1 MAGVLLRERRIAGRG
16 RATEIESR
24 YGTAPEQR
32 SGLHPANLVM
42 TARRSNRGQRVEQG
56 LVGNRAQAKVFP
68 LFKKRPDAAR
78 KQSGS
83 RQQPIRSKGH

>member
-42 TARRSNRGQRVEQG
+42 PARRSTPQKSLHVTGIGV
-56 LVGNRAQAKVFP
+56 V
-68 LFKKRPDAAR
+68 AAR
-78 KQSGS
+78 AAIEINVDHN
-83 RQQPIRSKGH
+83 RL